1 MIETHEKSPI
11 PLKPAIDGALDACFH
26 LMNGVQQGDQRCRP
40 KLEEKWSKPPSGY
53 VKINTDGGFE
63 AESMS
68 GATGAVIRDENGIF
82 IKAMVRRLPS
92 VASALVVEAK
102 AWRDGLRLICQ
113 SVYQQM
119 VLFFKASQD
128 HCHSLR

>member
-1 MIETHEKSPI
+1 
-11 PLKPAIDGALDACFH
+11 
-26 LMNGVQQGDQRCRP
+26 
-40 KLEEKWSKPPSGY
+40 LEEKWSKPPPGY

-68 GATGAVIRDENGIF
+68 GATGAVIRDKNGVF

-92 VASALVVEAK
+92 VASALLVVEAE
-102 AWRDGLRLICQ
+102 AWRDGLRLLCQ
-113 SVYQQM
+113 SVYQQV
-119 VLFFKASQD
+119 VLFFKARQD

>member
-1 MIETHEKSPI
+1 MIETHGKPPI

-26 LMNGVQQGDQRCRP
+26 LMNGVQRGDQRCRP
-40 KLEEKWSKPPSGY
+40 KLEEKWSKPQPGY

-68 GATGAVIRDENGIF
+68 GATDAVIRDENGVF

-92 VASALVVEAK
+92 VASALVVEAG
-102 AWRDGLRLICQ
+102 AWRDGLRLLCQ
-113 SVYQQM
+113 S
-119 VLFFKASQD
+119 FF
-128 HCHSLR
+128 